1 MTGDRM
7 AGMKYIKLF
16 YDQWV
21 AFEPL
26 SLEERGRLITALFAV
41 ANGYEVDEAD
51 LGNARFVWG
60 ILHAQFVRD
69 RADYQ
74 KLCEVNRCNG
84 MSGGRPRKASGLL
97 ENRSVFPITQ
107 KCQDEEEDDEKDNE
121 EDHEKVRDAVKKHHS
136 TSQRRFTPPT
146 LDDVVAYCK
155 NRNSPIDPKRFWE
168 YYNEGKWR
176 DGTGKPVKC
185 WKQKIL
191 SWERDE
197 LGGKNGRDTTSGKT
211 ETSRTWGDV
220 I

>member
-7 AGMKYIKLF
+7 GTMVYFKLF
-16 YDQWV
+16 TDNWP

-26 SLEERGRLITALFAV
+26 SLEDRGRLISALFAFQRDGT
-41 ANGYEVDEAD
+41 APKPEE
-51 LGNARFVWG
+51 LGDARFVWG
-60 ILHAQFVRD
+60 ILQAQLLRD
-69 RADYQ
+69 QVEYSRRCEDNRRNGQ
-74 KLCEVNRCNG
+74 K
-84 MSGGRPRKASGLL
+84 GGRPRKANGFVEIHTVPARTEL
-97 ENRSVFPITQ
+97 TQ
-107 KCQDEEEDDEKDNE
+107 DKDIDEEKEYNEVKED
-121 EDHEKVRDAVKKHHS
+121 VS
-136 TSQRRFTPPT
+136 TIKSRRASQRRFTPPT

-168 YYNEGKWR
+168 YYTAGKWR

-197 LGGKNGRDTTSGKT
+197 LGGKNGHDTTSGKT
-211 ETSRTWGDV
+211 ETSRTWGEV